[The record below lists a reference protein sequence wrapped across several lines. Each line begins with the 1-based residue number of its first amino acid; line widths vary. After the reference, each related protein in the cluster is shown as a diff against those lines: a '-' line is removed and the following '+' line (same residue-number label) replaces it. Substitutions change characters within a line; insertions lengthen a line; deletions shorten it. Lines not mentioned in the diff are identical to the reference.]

1 VREGVP
7 VVDGGGEDEEFVV
20 PAEHNF
26 SWYVGCEADD
36 LVA

>member
-1 VREGVP
+1 MREGFP
-7 VVDGGGEDEEFVV
+7 VVDGGREDEESVV